1 MGLFL
6 RCYEYVR
13 SGLANAF
20 SRSEEEEDDTQNQP
34 TVPPYSSSSPKE
46 QERARDADDIAE
58 RSTLSPT
65 FLFKKL
71 EAIKTITLKV
81 CFPTITAES
90 GFFLEMLN
98 LFSRALGDEGGYL
111 GKGEEEGERGEGGRA
126 QIA

>member
-20 SRSEEEEDDTQNQP
+20 SRSEEEEEDDTQNQP
-34 TVPPYSSSSPKE
+34 TVPPYSSPSPKK

-90 GFFLEMLN
+90 GFFPRNVES
-98 LFSRALGDEGGYL
+98 FFPSVGG
-111 GKGEEEGERGEGGRA
+111 
-126 QIA
+126 